1 MSLTTPTEHKWIL
14 GDKFDQVYPHLEGI
28 QALWEKKWAF
38 PCSKSLYPF
47 HDGKFEDFEPVFK
60 TLISKNINSG
70 YTDEYTREF
79 VPTAE
84 SLIQEADKL
93 VASDKDAAS
102 ALYLR
107 ACTVYRIARFPYI
120 NSDYKAEIYE
130 AQKKAYI
137 KAANLWD
144 CPIKDVT
151 ISHTAATSADGDSVP
166 LYVRLPKDASKS
178 KPCPAVLLMC
188 GLDGHRPDNTT
199 RSDEFL
205 ARGWASII
213 VDIPG
218 TADCPADRKDPEASE
233 RLWTSILDWMAGE
246 GVFDMKRIITW
257 GLSAGGYNAVCI
269 LESSALTFANYTQHR
284 VLISTKVRAAHT
296 HFERLAGAIGQG
308 AGTHHF
314 FSREWLEKAQNK
326 EYPWNALP
334 ALTEKFGYKDHDDFM
349 DNAQDT
355 WSLVKTGVVNM
366 KSCRLLLINGTID
379 GLMPIEDSMLLSEF
393 GSPKEMRLISNR
405 LHMGKS

>member
-47 HDGKFEDFEPVFK
+47 HDGKSQDFEPVFK

-84 SLIQEADKL
+84 SLVEEADKL

-120 NSDYKAEIYE
+120 NSDYKTEIYE

-137 KAANLWD
+137 KAASLWD

-151 ISHTAATSADGDSVP
+151 IPHTAATSADADSVP
-166 LYVRLPKDASKS
+166 LYVRIPKDASKS

-246 GVFDMKRIITW
+246 GVYDMKRVITW
-257 GLSAGGYNAVCI
+257 GLSAGGYNAVCDQNPHPSYLQSI
-269 LESSALTFANYTQHR
+269 PLEL
-284 VLISTKVRAAHT
+284 STNSYKGSRST
-296 HFERLAGAIGQG
+296 HSLRQTRGGYRSG
-308 AGTHHF
+308 
-314 FSREWLEKAQNK
+314 RR
-326 EYPWNALP
+326 YP
-334 ALTEKFGYKDHDDFM
+334 
-349 DNAQDT
+349 
-355 WSLVKTGVVNM
+355 S
-366 KSCRLLLINGTID
+366 LLLPRMARKGTKQ
-379 GLMPIEDSMLLSEF
+379 G
-393 GSPKEMRLISNR
+393 ISLER
-405 LHMGKS
+405 STCLDRKVWLQGPR

>member
-84 SLIQEADKL
+84 RLIQEADKL

-120 NSDYKAEIYE
+120 NSDYKTEIYE

-137 KAANLWD
+137 KAASLWD

-151 ISHTAATSADGDSVP
+151 IPHTAATSADAKSVP
-166 LYVRLPKDASKS
+166 LYVRIPKDASKS

-233 RLWTSILDWMAGE
+233 RLWTSILDWMAEE
-246 GVFDMKRIITW
+246 GVYDMKRIITW
-257 GLSAGGYNAVCI
+257 GLSAGGYNAVCTSESPSFFFEATLQVLSTNFYKGSRSTHPLRQACRRYRPRCRYSPFLLTRMARKGTKQGI
-269 LESSALTFANYTQHR
+269 SLECATRLDR
-284 VLISTKVRAAHT
+284 KVWLQGSR
-296 HFERLAGAIGQG
+296 RLHGQRPRYLVSG
-308 AGTHHF
+308 QDWRRKH
-314 FSREWLEKAQNK
+314 EE
-326 EYPWNALP
+326 LP
-334 ALTEKFGYKDHDDFM
+334 ALAHQW
-349 DNAQDT
+349 N
-355 WSLVKTGVVNM
+355 
-366 KSCRLLLINGTID
+366 
-379 GLMPIEDSMLLSEF
+379 
-393 GSPKEMRLISNR
+393 NR
-405 LHMGKS
+405 WLDAY

>member
-28 QALWEKKWAF
+28 QSLWEKKWAF

-70 YTDEYTREF
+70 YTDEYTKEF

-84 SLIQEADKL
+84 RLVGEADKL
-93 VASDKDAAS
+93 ASSDKDAAS

-107 ACTVYRIARFPYI
+107 ACAVYRIARFPYI
-120 NSDYKAEIYE
+120 NSDYKREIYE

-137 KAANLWD
+137 KATQLWQ
-144 CPIKDVT
+144 CPIKDIT
-151 ISHTAATSADGDSVP
+151 IPHTAATSADADSVP
-166 LYVRLPKDASKS
+166 LYVRIPKDASKS

-205 ARGWASII
+205 ARGWASVI

-218 TADCPADRKDPEASE
+218 TADCPADRKDPKAAD
-233 RLWTSILDWMAGE
+233 RLWTSILDWMEAE

-257 GLSAGGYNAVCI
+257 GLSAGGYNAV
-269 LESSALTFANYTQHR
+269 
-284 VLISTKVRAAHT
+284 RAAHT
-296 HFERLAGAIGQG
+296 HSERLAGAIGQG

-314 FSREWLEKAQNK
+314 FSREWLLKAQSK

-334 ALTEKFGYKDHDDFM
+334 ALTEKFGYSSHDDFM

-355 WSLVKTGVVNM
+355 WSLVNTGIVNM
-366 KSCRLLLINGTID
+366 KSCRLLLMNGTID
-379 GLMPIEDSMLLSEF
+379 GLMPVEDSMLLSEF
-393 GSPKEMRLISNR
+393 GTPKEMRFITGR
-405 LHMGKS
+405 LHMGYPEANNHVYTWMEQVIASVH

>member
-70 YTDEYTREF
+70 YTDEYSREF

-84 SLIQEADKL
+84 RLVQEADRL
-93 VASDKDAAS
+93 VASDKHAAS

-120 NSDYKAEIYE
+120 NSDYKREIYE

-137 KAANLWD
+137 KAAALWE
-144 CPIKDVT
+144 CPINDVN
-151 ISHTAATSADGDSVP
+151 IPHTAATSADADSVP

-205 ARGWASII
+205 ARGWASVI

-218 TADCPADRKDPEASE
+218 TADCPADRKDPRAAE

-246 GVFDMKRIITW
+246 GVYDMKLIITW
-257 GLSAGGYNAVCI
+257 GLSAGGYNAV
-269 LESSALTFANYTQHR
+269 
-284 VLISTKVRAAHT
+284 RAAHT
-296 HFERLAGAIGQG
+296 HSSRLAGAIGQG

-314 FSREWLEKAQNK
+314 FSREWLEKAQCK

-355 WSLVKTGVVNM
+355 WSLVKTGVADM

-393 GSPKEMRLISNR
+393 GSPKEMRFISHR
-405 LHMGKS
+405 LHMGYPEANSYVYPWMEQVMASVH

>member
-47 HDGKFEDFEPVFK
+47 HDGKFEDFEPIFK

-70 YTDEYTREF
+70 YTDEYTKEF

-84 SLIQEADKL
+84 RLVGEADKL
-93 VASDKDAAS
+93 ASSDKDAAS

-107 ACTVYRIARFPYI
+107 ACAVYRIARFPYI
-120 NSDYKAEIYE
+120 NSDYKREIYE

-137 KAANLWD
+137 KATQLWQ
-144 CPIKDVT
+144 CPIKDIT
-151 ISHTAATSADGDSVP
+151 IPHAAATSADADSVP
-166 LYVRLPKDASKS
+166 LYVRIPKDVSKS
-178 KPCPAVLLMC
+178 KPCPVVLLMC

-205 ARGWASII
+205 ARGWASVI

-218 TADCPADRKDPEASE
+218 TADCPADRKDPKAAD
-233 RLWTSILDWMAGE
+233 RLWTSILDWMEAE
-246 GVFDMKRIITW
+246 
-257 GLSAGGYNAVCI
+257 
-269 LESSALTFANYTQHR
+269 
-284 VLISTKVRAAHT
+284 VRAAHI
-296 HFERLAGAIGQG
+296 HSERLAGAIGQG

-314 FSREWLEKAQNK
+314 FSREWLLKAQNK

-334 ALTEKFGYKDHDDFM
+334 ALTEKFGYSSHDDFM

-355 WSLVKTGVVNM
+355 WSLVNTGIVNM
-366 KSCRLLLINGTID
+366 KSCRLLLMNGTID
-379 GLMPIEDSMLLSEF
+379 GLMPVEDSMLLSEF
-393 GSPKEMRLISNR
+393 GTPKEMRFITGR
-405 LHMGKS
+405 LHMGQ

>member
-28 QALWEKKWAF
+28 QALWEKKWAS

-70 YTDEYTREF
+70 YTDEYSREF

-84 SLIQEADKL
+84 RLVQEADRL
-93 VASDKDAAS
+93 VASDKHAAS

-120 NSDYKAEIYE
+120 NSDYKREIYE

-137 KAANLWD
+137 RAAALWE
-144 CPIKDVT
+144 CPIDDVN
-151 ISHTAATSADGDSVP
+151 IAHTAATSADADSVP

-205 ARGWASII
+205 ARGWASVI

-218 TADCPADRKDPEASE
+218 TADCPADRKDPKAAE

-257 GLSAGGYNAVCI
+257 GLSAGGYNAV
-269 LESSALTFANYTQHR
+269 
-284 VLISTKVRAAHT
+284 RAAHT
-296 HFERLAGAIGQG
+296 HSDRLAGAIGQG

-314 FSREWLEKAQNK
+314 FSREWLEKAQCK

-355 WSLVKTGVVNM
+355 WSLVKTGVADM

-393 GSPKEMRLISNR
+393 GSPKEMRFISHR
-405 LHMGKS
+405 LHMGYPEANSYVYPWMEQVMASVH

>member
-1 MSLTTPTEHKWIL
+1 MSLATPTEHKWIL

-60 TLISKNINSG
+60 TLISKNIDSG

-84 SLIQEADKL
+84 HLIKEADKL
-93 VASDKDAAS
+93 VSSDKDAAS

-120 NSDYKAEIYE
+120 NSDYKREIYE

-137 KAANLWD
+137 KAASLWS

-151 ISHTAATSADGDSVP
+151 IPHTAATSADADSVP

-218 TADCPADRKDPEASE
+218 TADCPADRKDPEAAE

-257 GLSAGGYNAVCI
+257 GLSAGGYNAVRASGLLQSI
-269 LESSALTFANYTQHR
+269 LQAL
-284 VLISTKVRAAHT
+284 STNIYSGPRST
-296 HFERLAGAIGQG
+296 H
-308 AGTHHF
+308 
-314 FSREWLEKAQNK
+314 
-326 EYPWNALP
+326 
-334 ALTEKFGYKDHDDFM
+334 
-349 DNAQDT
+349 
-355 WSLVKTGVVNM
+355 SL
-366 KSCRLLLINGTID
+366 
-379 GLMPIEDSMLLSEF
+379 
-393 GSPKEMRLISNR
+393 
-405 LHMGKS
+405 

>member
-1 MSLTTPTEHKWIL
+1 MSLTNPTEHKWIL

-84 SLIQEADKL
+84 RLIQEADKL

-120 NSDYKAEIYE
+120 NSDYKTEIYE

-137 KAANLWD
+137 KAASLWD

-151 ISHTAATSADGDSVP
+151 IPHTAVTSADGGSVP

-246 GVFDMKRIITW
+246 GVYDMKRIITW
-257 GLSAGGYNAVCI
+257 GLSAGGYNAVCT
-269 LESSALTFANYTQHR
+269 LELPCLIFGGCIQAL
-284 VLISTKVRAAHT
+284 STN
-296 HFERLAGAIGQG
+296 FNGG
-308 AGTHHF
+308 
-314 FSREWLEKAQNK
+314 SRST
-326 EYPWNALP
+326 YPLRQTCGRYRSRRRYSP
-334 ALTEKFGYKDHDDFM
+334 
-349 DNAQDT
+349 
-355 WSLVKTGVVNM
+355 
-366 KSCRLLLINGTID
+366 LLLTRMARKGTKQGIS
-379 GLMPIEDSMLLSEF
+379 LERIT
-393 GSPKEMRLISNR
+393 RLDR
-405 LHMGKS
+405 KVWLQGPR

>member
-84 SLIQEADKL
+84 RLIEEADKL
-93 VASDKDAAS
+93 VSSDKDAAS

-120 NSDYKAEIYE
+120 NSDYKREIYE

-137 KAANLWD
+137 KAASLWD

-151 ISHTAATSADGDSVP
+151 IPHTSATSTDADSVP

-205 ARGWASII
+205 ARGWASVI

-218 TADCPADRKDPEASE
+218 TADCPADRKDPEAAE

-257 GLSAGGYNAVCI
+257 GLSAGGYNAV
-269 LESSALTFANYTQHR
+269 
-284 VLISTKVRAAHT
+284 RAAHT
-296 HFERLAGAIGQG
+296 HSDRLAGAIGQG

-314 FSREWLEKAQNK
+314 FSREWLEKAQCK

-349 DNAQDT
+349 DNAQET

-393 GSPKEMRLISNR
+393 GSPKEMRFVSHR
-405 LHMGKS
+405 LHMGYPEANSYVYPWMEQVMASVIS

>member
-1 MSLTTPTEHKWIL
+1 MSLITPTEHKWIL

-47 HDGKFEDFEPVFK
+47 HDGKFEDFEPIFK

-79 VPTAE
+79 VPTAKRLLE
-84 SLIQEADKL
+84 EADKL
-93 VASDKDAAS
+93 VASDRDAAS
-102 ALYLR
+102 VLYLR

-120 NSDYKAEIYE
+120 NSAYKTEIYE

-137 KAANLWD
+137 KAASLWD

-151 ISHTAATSADGDSVP
+151 ILHTAGTSADDNSVP

-205 ARGWASII
+205 ARGWASVI

-218 TADCPADRKDPEASE
+218 TADCPADRKDPEAAE
-233 RLWTSILDWMAGE
+233 RLWTSILDWMANE
-246 GVFDMKRIITW
+246 GTFDMKRVITW
-257 GLSAGGYNAVCI
+257 GLSAGGYNAV
-269 LESSALTFANYTQHR
+269 
-284 VLISTKVRAAHT
+284 RAAHT
-296 HFERLAGAIGQG
+296 HSARLAGAIGQG

-314 FSREWLEKAQNK
+314 FAREWLEKAQCK

-355 WSLVKTGVVNM
+355 WSLVKTGIVNM

-379 GLMPIEDSMLLSEF
+379 GLMPVEDSMLLSEF
-393 GSPKEMRLISNR
+393 GSPKEMRFISHR
-405 LHMGKS
+405 LHMGYPEANNYVYVWMEQVMASVH

>member
-1 MSLTTPTEHKWIL
+1 MSLATPTEHKWIL
-14 GDKFDQVYPHLEGI
+14 GDKFDQVYPHLEGV

-47 HDGKFEDFEPVFK
+47 HDGKFEDFEPIFK
-60 TLISKNINSG
+60 ALISKNINSG

-84 SLIQEADKL
+84 RLVGEADEL
-93 VASDKDAAS
+93 VSSDKDAAS

-120 NSDYKAEIYE
+120 NSEYKTNIYE

-151 ISHTAATSADGDSVP
+151 IPHTAATSADDNPVP
-166 LYVRLPKDASKS
+166 LYVRLPKDASES

-205 ARGWASII
+205 GRGWASVI

-218 TADCPADRKDPEASE
+218 TADCPADRKDPEAAE
-233 RLWTSILDWMAGE
+233 RLWTSILDWMAKE
-246 GVFDMKRIITW
+246 GTFDMKRIITW
-257 GLSAGGYNAVCI
+257 GLSAGGYNAV
-269 LESSALTFANYTQHR
+269 
-284 VLISTKVRAAHT
+284 RAAHT
-296 HFERLAGAIGQG
+296 HSDRLAGAIGQG

-314 FSREWLEKAQNK
+314 FSREWLEKAQCK

-355 WSLVKTGVVNM
+355 WSLVKTGIVNM

-393 GSPKEMRLISNR
+393 GSPKEMRFISHR
-405 LHMGKS
+405 LHMGYPEANSYVYPWMEQVMASVQ